1 MFTDFF
7 KRLTNSPAHSLPPL
21 DARLALGAL
30 LVRVA
35 KADQAYVYL
44 EIARIDRILGRRYG
58 LNPVEAA
65 KLRATCEAIEHEAP
79 DTVRF
84 TRAIKEAVPYEDR
97 SLVIEAMWEIVL
109 ADGARD
115 AEEDALMRMVAPL
128 LGVEDQDSALI
139 RQRVEARLEK
149 S

>member
-7 KRLTNSPAHSLPPL
+7 KRLAGSAPQRLPPL

-35 KADQAYVYL
+35 KADHAYVFL
-44 EIARIDRILGRRYG
+44 EIARIDRILGLRYG
-58 LNPVEAA
+58 LNPIEAA

-84 TRAIKEAVPYEDR
+84 TRAIKDAVPYEDR
-97 SLVIEAMWEIVL
+97 TLVMEALWEIVL
-109 ADGARD
+109 ADGIRD
-115 AEEDALMRMVAPL
+115 AEEDAMLRMVASL
-128 LGVEDQDSALI
+128 LGVEDQDSAII
-139 RQRVEARLEK
+139 RQRVEARLK
-149 S
+149 PA

>member
-1 MFTDFF
+1 
-7 KRLTNSPAHSLPPL
+7 
-21 DARLALGAL
+21 
-30 LVRVA
+30 
-35 KADQAYVYL
+35 
-44 EIARIDRILGRRYG
+44 
-58 LNPVEAA
+58 
-65 KLRATCEAIEHEAP
+65 
-79 DTVRF
+79 
-84 TRAIKEAVPYEDR
+84 
-97 SLVIEAMWEIVL
+97 MWEIVL

>member
-7 KRLTNSPAHSLPPL
+7 KRLTASASQALPHL

-35 KADQAYVYL
+35 KADHSYVFL
-44 EIARIDRILGRRYG
+44 EIARIDRLLALRYG
-58 LNPVEAA
+58 LNPVGAA

-97 SLVIEAMWEIVL
+97 TSVMEALWEIVL
-109 ADGARD
+109 ADGIRD
-115 AEEDALMRMVAPL
+115 AEEDAMLRMVAPL
-128 LGVEDQDSALI
+128 LGIEDQDSAII
-139 RQRVEARLEK
+139 RQRVEARITK
-149 S
+149 A